1 MEVLTYNYFV
11 VDLYR
16 LIGMYACMY
25 DCVCVSMYIWFLNA
39 ECLSFVFCVC
49 VSMYIWFLNAE
60 CLSFDFFQIFRSQ
73 DYNAVYYCMKEV
85 IF

>member
-1 MEVLTYNYFV
+1 MGNGLN
-11 VDLYR
+11 R

-25 DCVCVSMYIWFLNA
+25 DCVCVSMYIWCLNG
-39 ECLSFVFCVC
+39 ECLSFVF
-49 VSMYIWFLNAE
+49 S
-60 CLSFDFFQIFRSQ
+60 QIFRSQ